1 MVSTSKTPGCTTGVV
16 ATGALVLFACL
27 GLARF
32 AYTMLLPGMQA
43 GPVIGGNGME
53 IIFAGF
59 LIPPLNHG
67 HGVDGWR
74 MGWRVIGLIA
84 QVAAACAALLL
95 RSHTS
100 DLGLEAI
107 GRPQSGPR
115 FTKPTG
121 PQPGNECPPTI
132 LRQIRGPDP

>member
-1 MVSTSKTPGCTTGVV
+1 
-16 ATGALVLFACL
+16 
-27 GLARF
+27 
-32 AYTMLLPGMQA
+32 MLLPGMQA
-43 GPVIGGNGME
+43 GAGHRRQRHGNY
-53 IIFAGF
+53 
-59 LIPPLNHG
+59 LRRLSHPLLNHG
-67 HGVDGWR
+67 HGVDGWG

-100 DLGLEAI
+100 DLGLEAV
-107 GRPQSGPR
+107 GRPQSRPR

-132 LRQIRGPDP
+132 L

>member
-1 MVSTSKTPGCTTGVV
+1 
-16 ATGALVLFACL
+16 
-27 GLARF
+27 
-32 AYTMLLPGMQA
+32 
-43 GPVIGGNGME
+43 ME

-84 QVAAACAALLL
+84 QVPAACAALLL

-100 DLGLEAI
+100 DLGLEAV
-107 GRPQSGPR
+107 GRPQSRPR

-132 LRQIRGPDP
+132 L